1 MASPFLFV
9 TRHASHVTFFSR
21 FIPIFAPAM
30 ISINNLSIQFGGE
43 SLFDH
48 VSFIINDKDRIGLVG
63 KNGAGKSTLLKIIK
77 GLQRADEG
85 EVILPDGYSVG
96 YLPQEMD
103 IQSAGSVIE
112 EAMNAFTEVVHL
124 EQKITG
130 YEKQIGERTDYE
142 TESYHKLIRKHSEAI
157 ERYHMIGGQAVH
169 VNIEK
174 VLTGLGFEREEFD
187 RKLSTFSSGW
197 QMRVE
202 IAKILLQQHDV
213 ILLDEPTN
221 HLDIDSIQWLEEFL
235 AGFKGAVVLVS
246 HDRAFLDNV
255 TRRSIE
261 ISQGKIYDY
270 KANYSEYVLMREER
284 MESQLAT
291 YNNQQRQIRQIE
303 RFVERFRSKSTKAKQ
318 VQSRIKLL
326 EKIDLVEVDMM
337 DESGIRFRFPPAPH
351 SGKIILEGKK
361 VNKDYP
367 QRRVLNDLTFSV
379 IKNDRIAFV
388 GKNGEGKTTLS
399 KVLTGQVDFT
409 GDLKFGHNVVIGYY
423 AQNQSDYLDPDKT
436 VFQTIDEIAV
446 GDIRPRIKGILGGFL
461 FSGDD
466 IDKKVKVLS
475 GGEKSRLSLAKLL
488 LTPANLLILDEPTN
502 HLDMHSKDVLKSAL
516 LQYNGTLII
525 VSHDRDF
532 LQGLTNRVFEFRHGT
547 MKEYIGDIYDFLEQR
562 RLRTLSEL
570 EATQKKA
577 AALASEDT
585 VSQNKVNWEKRK
597 ENEKEIRK
605 VKTLIGKCEA
615 EIEQMEAQ
623 LKIKEGMMAAPEKY
637 QKEIQN
643 GSLYSGYEEVKRDL
657 AREMKRWEEL
667 NYELDILEG

>member
-1 MASPFLFV
+1 MV
-9 TRHASHVTFFSR
+9 
-21 FIPIFAPAM
+21 
-30 ISINNLSIQFGGE
+30 SINNLSIQFGGE

-48 VSFIINDKDRIGLVG
+48 ISFIINDKDRIGLVG

-77 GLQRADEG
+77 GLQKADEG
-85 EVILPDGYSVG
+85 DVISPDNYSIG
-96 YLPQEMD
+96 YLPQEMEM
-103 IQSAGSVIE
+103 SSERSVVE
-112 EAMNAFTEVVHL
+112 EAMNAFTEVVQL
-124 EQKITG
+124 EERIAG
-130 YEKQIGERTDYE
+130 YEKEIGVRTDYE
-142 TESYHKLIRKHSEAI
+142 SDSYHTLIRRHSEAI
-157 ERYHMIGGQAVH
+157 ERYHLIGGQSVH

-187 RKLSTFSSGW
+187 RKMSTFSSGW

-235 AGFKGAVVLVS
+235 AGYKGAVVLVS

-255 TRRSIE
+255 TKRSIE
-261 ISQGKIYDY
+261 ISMGKLYDY

-291 YNNQQRQIRQIE
+291 HNNQQRQIRQIE
-303 RFVERFRSKSTKAKQ
+303 RFVERFRSKATKAKQ

-326 EKIDLVEVDMM
+326 DKIDLVEVDMV

-351 SGKIILEGKK
+351 SGKIILEGK
-361 VNKDYP
+361 NICKDYP
-367 QRRVLNDLTFSV
+367 QKRVLNDLSFTV
-379 IKNDRIAFV
+379 IKEDRIAFV

-399 KVLTGQVDFT
+399 KVITGLVEHT
-409 GDLKFGHNVVIGYY
+409 GELKFGHNVVIGYY
-423 AQNQSDYLDPDKT
+423 AQNQSDYLDPEKT
-436 VFQTIDEIAV
+436 VFKTIDDIAV
-446 GDIRPRIKGILGGFL
+446 GDIRTRIKGILGGFL

-466 IDKKVKVLS
+466 IEKKVKVLS

-502 HLDMHSKDVLKSAL
+502 HLDMRSKDVLKSAL

-532 LQGLTNRVFEFRHGT
+532 LQGLTNRVFEFRRGT
-547 MKEYIGDIYDFLEQR
+547 VKEYLGDIYDFLEQR

-570 EATQKKA
+570 EAGQQKSSA
-577 AALASEDT
+577 QAEGES
-585 VSQNKVNWEKRK
+585 VSQNKLDWEKRK

-605 VKTLIGKCEA
+605 VKTQITKCESEIERYEA
-615 EIEQMEAQ
+615 EIRE
-623 LKIKEGMMAAPEKY
+623 KEGMLGNPDKF
-637 QKEIQN
+637 QKQVQD
-643 GSLYSGYEEVKRDL
+643 GSLYKSYEDTKGAL
-657 AREMKRWEEL
+657 AKEMKRWEEL
-667 NYELDILEG
+667 NYELEILEI

>member
-1 MASPFLFV
+1 
-9 TRHASHVTFFSR
+9 
-21 FIPIFAPAM
+21 M

-48 VSFIINDKDRIGLVG
+48 ISFIINDKDRIGLVG

-77 GLQRADEG
+77 GLQKADEG
-85 EVILPDGYSVG
+85 DVIFPDGYSIG
-96 YLPQEMD
+96 YLPQEMEMN
-103 IQSAGSVIE
+103 SERSVEE

-124 EQKITG
+124 EERIAG
-130 YEKQIGERTDYE
+130 FEKEIAERTDYE
-142 TESYHKLIRKHSEAI
+142 SESYHKLIRKHSDVL
-157 ERYHMIGGQAVH
+157 ERYHLIGGQAIH

-174 VLTGLGFEREEFD
+174 VLTGLGFEREEFT
-187 RKLSTFSSGW
+187 RMMTTFSSGW

-235 AGFKGAVVLVS
+235 AGYKGAVVLVS

-255 TRRSIE
+255 TKRSIE
-261 ISQGKIYDY
+261 ISMGKLYDY

-291 YNNQQRQIRQIE
+291 HNNQQRQIRQIE
-303 RFVERFRSKSTKAKQ
+303 RFVERFRSKATKAKQ

-326 EKIDLVEVDMM
+326 DKIDLVEVDMV

-351 SGKIILEGKK
+351 SGKIILEGKGIC
-361 VNKDYP
+361 KDYP
-367 QRRVLNDLTFSV
+367 QKRVLNDLSFSI

-399 KVLTGQVDFT
+399 KVITGLLDYS
-409 GDLKFGHNVVIGYY
+409 GELKFGHNVVIGYY
-423 AQNQSDYLDPDKT
+423 AQNQSDYLDPEKT
-436 VFQTIDEIAV
+436 VFKTIDDIAV
-446 GDIRPRIKGILGGFL
+446 GDIRTRIKGILGGFL

-466 IDKKVKVLS
+466 IEKKVKVLS

-502 HLDMHSKDVLKSAL
+502 HLDMRSKDVLKSAL

-532 LQGLTNRVFEFRHGT
+532 LQGLTNRVFEFRRGT
-547 MKEYIGDIYDFLEQR
+547 VKEYLGDIYDFLEQR

-570 EATQKKA
+570 EASQQKA
-577 AALASEDT
+577 ATLSDGEQ
-585 VSQNKVNWEKRK
+585 VSQNKLDWEKRR
-597 ENEKEIRK
+597 ENDKEIRK
-605 VKTLIGKCEA
+605 VKSQIGKCET
-615 EIEQMEAQ
+615 EIERLESEIK
-623 LKIKEGMMAAPEKY
+623 LKEGMLGNPEKY
-637 QKEIQN
+637 QKQIQD
-643 GSLYSGYEEVKRDL
+643 GSLYQQYEEVKGAL

-667 NYELDILEG
+667 SYELEIMES

>member
-1 MASPFLFV
+1 
-9 TRHASHVTFFSR
+9 
-21 FIPIFAPAM
+21 M

-48 VSFIINDKDRIGLVG
+48 IAFIINDKDRIGLVG

-85 EVILPDGYSVG
+85 DVILPDGYSVG

-103 IQSAGSVIE
+103 IHSAGSVME
-112 EAMNAFTEVVHL
+112 EAMNAFTEVVEL
-124 EQKITG
+124 EVKIAG
-130 YEKQIGERTDYE
+130 YEKQISERTDYE
-142 TESYHKLIRKHSEAI
+142 SESYHKLIRRHSEAL
-157 ERYHMIGGQAVH
+157 ERYHLIGGQAVH

-202 IAKILLQQHDV
+202 IAKILLQRHDV

-235 AGFKGAVVLVS
+235 ENFKGAVVLVS

-255 TRRSIE
+255 TKRSIE
-261 ISQGKIYDY
+261 ISQGKLYDY

-291 YNNQQRQIRQIE
+291 HNNQQRQIRQIE
-303 RFVERFRSKSTKAKQ
+303 RFVERFRSKATKAKQ

-326 EKIDLVEVDMM
+326 EKIDLVEVDMV

-351 SGKIILEGKK
+351 SGKIILEGKNL
-361 VNKDYP
+361 NKDYP
-367 QRRVLNDLTFSV
+367 QKRVLNNLAFSV

-399 KVLTGQVDFT
+399 KVITGQVDYT

-436 VFQTIDEIAV
+436 VFQTIDDIAV

-466 IDKKVKVLS
+466 IEKKVKVLS

-502 HLDMHSKDVLKSAL
+502 HLDMHSKDVLKNAL
-516 LQYNGTLII
+516 LQYNGTLVI

-532 LQGLTNRVFEFRHGT
+532 LQGLTNRVFEFRHGAI
-547 MKEYIGDIYDFLEQR
+547 KEYLGDIYDFLEQR

-570 EATQKKA
+570 EANQKKVA
-577 AALASEDT
+577 AQSAEDT
-585 VSQNKVNWEKRK
+585 VSQNKINWEKRR
-597 ENEKEIRK
+597 ESEKEVRK
-605 VKTLIGKCEA
+605 VKSQIAKCET
-615 EIEQMEAQ
+615 EIEKLEAE
-623 LKIKEGMMAAPEKY
+623 LKVKEGMLGTPEKY
-637 QKEIQN
+637 QKQIQD
-643 GSLYSGYEEVKRDL
+643 GTLYKAYEDL
-657 AREMKRWEEL
+657 KVILTREMKRWEEL
-667 NYELDILEG
+667 NYELEVMEG